1 MKISEIAAKANVS
14 QVAIYNYF
22 GDKNSLAK
30 KALVFYLDRVIDE
43 YEAILEE
50 DVPFAEKLKIIMD
63 KKYNAVTE
71 IIRQESTLALM
82 TLFHPLSPP

>member
-1 MKISEIAAKANVS
+1 MFHKYQFIIILVIKIP
-14 QVAIYNYF
+14 
-22 GDKNSLAK
+22 LLK

-63 KKYNAVTE
+63 KKN
-71 IIRQESTLALM
+71 IMQ
-82 TLFHPLSPP
+82 